1 MIRAVRSRM
10 YSSETA
16 CADDCTPG
24 KGMGRTRGLIKVSAW
39 LHAVSSVTFTL

>member
-16 CADDCTPG
+16 CADDCTP
-24 KGMGRTRGLIKVSAW
+24 GMGRTRGLIKVSAW